1 MTQATLEATPTTLEA
16 LNRINEELSLDAIRG
31 KLADR
36 EEGKGY
42 SRAHL
47 ARMEQEYRRYLALR
61 LAFPDEDVVPC
72 KLVDEMWHAHI
83 LDTLAYHEDCDRIF
97 GRYLHHFPYFG
108 MRGERDAQDLL
119 DAYDAT
125 LERYRVAFGEPP
137 LDTWISQQSSRC
149 RTACKP
155 QKCR

>member
-1 MTQATLEATPTTLEA
+1 MTQATLEAPLTA
-16 LNRINEELSLDAIRG
+16 LDALGQVDEELNLAAIRG
-31 KLADR
+31 KLADP
-36 EEGKGY
+36 EEGRGH

-47 ARMEQEYRRYLALR
+47 ELMEQEYRRYLALR
-61 LAFPDEDVVPC
+61 LAHPDEDIVPC
-72 KLVDEMWHAHI
+72 KLVDELWHAHI

-108 MRGERDAQDLL
+108 MRGEQDAQDLL
-119 DAYDAT
+119 DAYDST

-137 LDTWISQQSSRC
+137 PDTWISQQSSRC